1 VSASGAVPPDPLST
15 GPIMRPRRRPDGDS
29 GTLAGNCLIVE
40 VVTVSGRAAAV
51 EFRILTDQVEVW
63 HHLRRA
69 GVFDR
74 AALRQWLIDPGPP
87 LAVDE
92 VIFSVDRMID
102 VDGRVAISF
111 PDVLVWP
118 LSPRDLE
125 ILRRRI

>member
-1 VSASGAVPPDPLST
+1 VSADRGTPDPLST
-15 GPIMRPRRRPDGDS
+15 GPIMRPRRRPDDGA
-29 GTLAGNCLIVE
+29 GTLSGNCVTVE
-40 VVTVSGRAAAV
+40 VVTVSGRAASV
-51 EFRILTDQVEVW
+51 EFRIQPETVEVW

-69 GVFDR
+69 ATVDR
-74 AALRQWLIDPGPP
+74 VTLRTWLNGPDRP

-102 VDGRVAISF
+102 VDGRIAVNL
-111 PDVLVWP
+111 PDVMVWP